1 MNGTGKNIC
10 SCISV
15 LNMHSGDI
23 KFDLVYSFI
32 PYLCTITD
40 IINGQ
45 ELTHLPD
52 DKNKYMKSRTLF
64 QAGE

>member
-1 MNGTGKNIC
+1 MNGTGKIIY

-15 LNMHSGDI
+15 LDIHPGDI
-23 KFDLVYSFI
+23 RFDLVYSFI

-40 IINGQ
+40 IINEQ
-45 ELTHLPD
+45 EITHLPD
-52 DKNKYMKSRTLF
+52 DKNKYMKSRILF